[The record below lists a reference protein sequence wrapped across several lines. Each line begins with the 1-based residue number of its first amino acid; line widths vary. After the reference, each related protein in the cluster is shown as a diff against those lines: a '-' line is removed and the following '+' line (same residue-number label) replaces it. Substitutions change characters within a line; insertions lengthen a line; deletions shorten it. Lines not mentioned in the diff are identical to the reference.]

1 MGWNGTLMPDRDT
14 FLEENFA
21 SMDYA
26 VYRAGQLGLRL
37 VVPLTDEWNYFHGG
51 IQDFLGWRGL
61 SDIQDDQDNCVCNID
76 QHRQDV
82 FYSHPDVIG
91 DFKLY
96 VRRLLEHVNPLTDI
110 GSAGQVEQICE
121 DYVLSAYK
129 DDPTILAWE
138 SGNELYY
145 PTFDWT
151 VELARFIKDDLH
163 AQQLFMDGRIISR
176 TGAYPELSEPARR
189 EEYRAVVDI
198 VSDHFYP
205 LSLDK
210 LVETAALAS
219 SLYGLP
225 LVIGEFGW
233 SGSSNV
239 DVLTFLETLEQLH
252 SEGLVTGSLFWS
264 MFGHAEI
271 FGNIRLATL
280 ATLRLMQGTSLTGMV
295 SLFTGR
301 QGRSPRASITTT
313 PPTERS
319 SRTSLTTCSTCR
331 GGRCP
336 APTSSRPPP
345 PSSPA

>member
-1 MGWNGTLMPDRDT
+1 M
-14 FLEENFA
+14 
-21 SMDYA
+21 
-26 VYRAGQLGLRL
+26 
-37 VVPLTDEWNYFHGG
+37 
-51 IQDFLGWRGL
+51 
-61 SDIQDDQDNCVCNID
+61 
-76 QHRQDV
+76 
-82 FYSHPDVIG
+82 
-91 DFKLY
+91 
-96 VRRLLEHVNPLTDI
+96 
-110 GSAGQVEQICE
+110 
-121 DYVLSAYK
+121 
-129 DDPTILAWE
+129 
-138 SGNELYY
+138 
-145 PTFDWT
+145 
-151 VELARFIKDDLH
+151 
-163 AQQLFMDGRIISR
+163 
-176 TGAYPELSEPARR
+176 
-189 EEYRAVVDI
+189 VDI

-233 SGSSNV
+233 SGSSDV

-271 FGNIRLATL
+271 FGNIKLATL
-280 ATLRLMQGTSLTGMV
+280 ATFRLMQGTSLTGTV